1 MTETTLLS
9 PFISVIYFLLI
20 TLCFAGGTIFL
31 IKKTLTKES
40 ASSAADS
47 TMYNII
53 YVSLIVFGIYFIN
66 VTISKAMCSGPINW
80 GHISLVTLLP
90 WLIIFLSLYF
100 VLTIFP
106 GWANPFSNTIGY
118 VVIGFLGVDKIYA
131 NIFKT
136 GNEVSGN
143 PELVKAI
150 ANMNS
155 NRPNFVNQISTD
167 VDEFADFFKNIKDA
181 LKETDIT
188 SANNKKYLLELYQL
202 LIIKQFVG
210 KIVWYILAGIL
221 ISSISYNLIISMN
234 CQKTEEQMKKEIET
248 NINALETNKQAQL
261 QGL

>member
-1 MTETTLLS
+1 MTETTLPS

-31 IKKTLTKES
+31 IKKTQTKES
-40 ASSAADS
+40 AISAADS

-131 NIFKT
+131 DIFKT
-136 GNEVSGN
+136 GSEASEN

-155 NRPNFVNQISTD
+155 NKTKFVNQISTNLN
-167 VDEFADFFKNIKDA
+167 DFDNFFENIKDA
-181 LKETDIT
+181 LKDTDLT
-188 SANNKKYLLELYQL
+188 SDNNKKYLLELYQL

>member
-1 MTETTLLS
+1 MTETTLPS

-31 IKKTLTKES
+31 IKKTQTKES
-40 ASSAADS
+40 AISAADS

-136 GNEVSGN
+136 GGEASEN

-167 VDEFADFFKNIKDA
+167 INDFNKFFENIIDA
-181 LKETDIT
+181 LKDPNINSET
-188 SANNKKYLLELYQL
+188 NNPHLLELYQL

-248 NINALETNKQAQL
+248 NINALETNKLAQL

>member
-1 MTETTLLS
+1 MTESTLPS
-9 PFISVIYFLLI
+9 PFGSVIYFLLI
-20 TLCFAGGTIFL
+20 TLCFAGGIIFL
-31 IKKTLTKES
+31 IKKTLNKEN
-40 ASSAADS
+40 AASAADS

-80 GHISLVTLLP
+80 GHIFIVTLLP
-90 WLIIFLSLYF
+90 WLIIFFSLYF

-118 VVIGFLGVDKIYA
+118 GVIGIFGVDKIYN

-136 GNEVSGN
+136 GSEASGN

-155 NRPNFVNQISTD
+155 NKTKFVNQISTNLID
-167 VDEFADFFKNIKDA
+167 FDDFFKNIKDA
-181 LKETDIT
+181 LKDTEIT
-188 SANNKKYLLELYQL
+188 SENNKKYLLELYQL

-248 NINALETNKQAQL
+248 NINALETNKQTQL